1 MCLTEFN
8 NWLAN
13 DGIKGNAMK
22 IKTTVHIHYTQFSWE
37 EKGNYEVFSFQA
49 ENTEQRTYVGQQEIE
64 IEVPD
69 NYDPR
74 AQKIEA
80 LQKKKEKI
88 MADYQKTV
96 TEINER
102 ISKLQAIEY
111 TA

>member
-1 MCLTEFN
+1 
-8 NWLAN
+8 
-13 DGIKGNAMK
+13 MK
-22 IKTTVHIHYTQFSWE
+22 IKTTVYIFHSQYSWE
-37 EKGNYEVFSFQA
+37 NKAEYLVFYA
-49 ENTEQRTYVGQQEIE
+49 KIEDNENRTFVCEQEIE

-80 LQKKKEKI
+80 LQAHKLKI

-96 TEINER
+96 TEINAR
-102 ISKLQAIEY
+102 ISKLQAIEH